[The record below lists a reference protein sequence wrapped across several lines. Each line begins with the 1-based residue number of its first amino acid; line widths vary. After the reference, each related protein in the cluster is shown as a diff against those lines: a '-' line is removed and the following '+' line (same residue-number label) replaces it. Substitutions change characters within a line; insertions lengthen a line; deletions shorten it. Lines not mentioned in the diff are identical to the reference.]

1 MLIHP
6 NALKEVDRREQS
18 SCITWFIKTESV
30 LNGYIWICGYEI
42 LLLECLTSKHN
53 ILGESEEPEMET
65 KENIYGVGD
74 GIKLGLLKG
83 RWRPDLANNELFRM
97 KQI

>member
-18 SCITWFIKTESV
+18 SCITWFIKKSV
-30 LNGYIWICGYEI
+30 LNGYIWICGDEI
-42 LLLECLTSKHN
+42 LLLECSNYKHN

-65 KENIYGVGD
+65 KENIYGAGD
-74 GIKLGLLKG
+74 GIKLILLKG
-83 RWRPDLANNELFRM
+83 RPIM
-97 KQI
+97 SCSG